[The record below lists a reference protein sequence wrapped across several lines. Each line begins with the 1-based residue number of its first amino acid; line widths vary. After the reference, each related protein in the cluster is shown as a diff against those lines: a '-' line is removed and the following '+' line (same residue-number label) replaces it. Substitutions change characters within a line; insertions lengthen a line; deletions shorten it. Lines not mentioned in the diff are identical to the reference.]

1 MSNLMTKNQVIKQS
15 RRKNVKR
22 DFYMYCLLLPAIICV
37 IIFSYIPLSG
47 LLIAFKDY
55 NVLDGF
61 AESPWVGIKHFQNIF
76 ALPAFAKAVKNTF
89 IYSGICL
96 FGQFPFPIFLA
107 ICINEV
113 KNSLARKTVQTISYL
128 PHFLSWISVVGFAYS
143 MFSVTGP
150 YNDLMAKIFGEGY
163 ERKNILLESKNFIG
177 VLFFSGLW
185 KSTGWSSVLYLAAI
199 CGIDQSLYEAAE
211 IDGCGRLKRI
221 WYITLPCISTTAVL
235 VLVLGVGG
243 LVNTNFEQVY
253 GFQNVYIQRETEVI
267 NTITYREG
275 IQNGNYSAATALS
288 ATQGVISI
296 ILVLCANA
304 LSRKMAKISI
314 W

>member
-1 MSNLMTKNQVIKQS
+1 
-15 RRKNVKR
+15 
-22 DFYMYCLLLPAIICV
+22 MYCLLLPAIICV

-55 NVLDGF
+55 NVLEGF
-61 AESPWVGIKHFQNIF
+61 AKSPWVGLKHFQNII

-96 FGQFPFPIFLA
+96 FGQFPFPIILA
-107 ICINEV
+107 ICINEI
-113 KNSLARKTVQTISYL
+113 KNSFTRRTVQTISYL
-128 PHFLSWISVVGFAYS
+128 PYFLSWVSVVGFAYS
-143 MFSVTGP
+143 LFSLTGS
-150 YNDLMAKIFGEGY
+150 YNDLMVKIFGESY
-163 ERKNILLESKNFIG
+163 ERTNILLESKNFVG

-211 IDGCGRLKRI
+211 IDGCGRLKKT
-221 WYITLPCISTTAVL
+221 WYITLPCISTTAVI
-235 VLVLGVGG
+235 VLILGIGS
-243 LVNTNFEQVY
+243 LVNSNFEQVY
-253 GFQNVYIQRETEVI
+253 GFQNVYIQNDTDVI

-288 ATQGVISI
+288 AAQGVVSV
-296 ILVLCANA
+296 ILVLCTNA
-304 LSRKMAKISI
+304 VSKKIAKISI